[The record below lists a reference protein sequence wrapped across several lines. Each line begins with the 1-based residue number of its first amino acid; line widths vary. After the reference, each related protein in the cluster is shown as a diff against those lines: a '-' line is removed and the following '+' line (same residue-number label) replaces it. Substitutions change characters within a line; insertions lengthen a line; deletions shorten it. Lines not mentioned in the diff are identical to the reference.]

1 MSEHLEKQN
10 AESARQQRSFE
21 DEQRKIW
28 TPTSLLEQ
36 CCLQWLS
43 RGPYQMIRSGNN
55 LASVTHRGCS
65 GGCSKAHPKI
75 KLDFVGGVGTA
86 SISHA
91 LDPFTQLFKDDP
103 MAKTTV
109 EQPLKYQLNG
119 MLSDHH
125 ERIKQKFGAHLV
137 SVEHRALAASQRA
150 YERQLEQEDIQ
161 QAAKKRK
168 VMGEAAPINLL
179 ESVLEICYN
188 NSIGEYL
195 DVADIAWMRTSC
207 KSMGKIA
214 ARMARDRMR
223 AIKLLYAAYSPTQ
236 EAIRCVSKMNQ
247 LKIPL
252 SLDMAAADLSVLCPG
267 EPHKSIDWRCCGDN
281 DVLSII
287 RIEIYLNMDQ
297 SAIPERSIL
306 FENHYWH
313 DNLEVARY
321 QIDSRNFREE
331 GEVFKGQSN
340 VQEESLGYR
349 VTSFDLDESLPG
361 ITSSQGK
368 IILQSIVFTFDDL
381 LGVYVRMRLYNAKRE
396 YSLSTIKKPADK
408 AYIKA
413 LAKAAREA
421 PGDARSF
428 RGMAGWDS
436 VYR

>member
-1 MSEHLEKQN
+1 
-10 AESARQQRSFE
+10 
-21 DEQRKIW
+21 
-28 TPTSLLEQ
+28 
-36 CCLQWLS
+36 
-43 RGPYQMIRSGNN
+43 
-55 LASVTHRGCS
+55 
-65 GGCSKAHPKI
+65 
-75 KLDFVGGVGTA
+75 
-86 SISHA
+86 
-91 LDPFTQLFKDDP
+91 
-103 MAKTTV
+103 
-109 EQPLKYQLNG
+109 
-119 MLSDHH
+119 
-125 ERIKQKFGAHLV
+125 
-137 SVEHRALAASQRA
+137 
-150 YERQLEQEDIQ
+150 
-161 QAAKKRK
+161 
-168 VMGEAAPINLL
+168 
-179 ESVLEICYN
+179 
-188 NSIGEYL
+188 
-195 DVADIAWMRTSC
+195 
-207 KSMGKIA
+207 
-214 ARMARDRMR
+214 
-223 AIKLLYAAYSPTQ
+223 
-236 EAIRCVSKMNQ
+236 MNQ

-267 EPHKSIDWRCCGDN
+267 EPQKSIDWRCCGDN

>member
-10 AESARQQRSFE
+10 VESARQQRAFE

-43 RGPYQMIRSGNN
+43 RGTYQMIRSGNN

-65 GGCSKAHPKI
+65 GCSKAHPKI
-75 KLDFVGGVGTA
+75 NLDFVGGVAMA
-86 SISHA
+86 SISHE
-91 LDPFTQLFKDDP
+91 LDPFKHFFKDNP
-103 MAKTTV
+103 IVKTL
-109 EQPLKYQLNG
+109 EDQPVKYQLNG

-125 ERIKQKFGAHLV
+125 KRIKQKFGAHLV
-137 SVEHRALAASQRA
+137 SVEHRALSASQRA
-150 YERQLEQEDIQ
+150 YEKQLEQEEMQ

-207 KSMGKIA
+207 KSMGRIA

-236 EAIRCVSKMNQ
+236 ESGSCVSKMNQ
-247 LKIPL
+247 LEIPL

-267 EPHKSIDWRCCGDN
+267 EPQKPIDWRCCGDN
-281 DVLSII
+281 DVSSII
-287 RIEIYLNMDQ
+287 RIEIYLNRDQ

-306 FENHYWH
+306 FGNHYWH
-313 DNLEVARY
+313 DDLEVARY

-331 GEVFKGQSN
+331 GEVCKAQSN
-340 VQEESLGYR
+340 VQEENLIYR

-361 ITSSQGK
+361 ITYSQGK
-368 IILQSIVFTFDDL
+368 INLQSIVFTFDDL
-381 LGVYVRMRLYNAKRE
+381 LGVYVRMRLYKAKRE
-396 YSLSTIKKPADK
+396 YSLSTIKKSADK
-408 AYIKA
+408 EYIKA

-421 PGDARSF
+421 PGDACSF
-428 RGMAGWDS
+428 RGMTGWGS